1 MNWIEVTVTLLV
13 AFFGSSGFWAWYIQR
28 RDKKN
33 TFNQLMLGIGHD
45 RIMHLGKS
53 YIRRGY
59 ITSDEFENLH
69 DYIYEPYI
77 SCGGNGSAKRLMEE
91 VKKLPMR
98 EHVQILEGGLRN
110 ETTFTGTY
118 QSRVD
123 PRM

>member
-77 SCGGNGSAKRLMEE
+77 SCGGNGSAKRLMAE
-91 VKKLPMR
+91 VEKLPMR
-98 EHVQILEGGLRN
+98 EHVQVLEGGLRN